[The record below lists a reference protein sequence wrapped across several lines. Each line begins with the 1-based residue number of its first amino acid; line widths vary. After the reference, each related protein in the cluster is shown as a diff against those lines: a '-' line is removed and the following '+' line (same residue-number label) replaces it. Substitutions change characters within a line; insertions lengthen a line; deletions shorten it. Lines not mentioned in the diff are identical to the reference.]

1 MHLCGII
8 ISVVNKINMA
18 KVEVIE
24 DLTKEEII
32 ARYSSMRDKL
42 DQVSKEKD
50 GLAKLLYDLQ
60 TEYNDLK
67 LQKDKLQ
74 AELDAQKEKYRKNIA
89 AKFQSQNNKCVVDQ
103 LSLFDDV
110 EEEVLKTEQEECEYV
125 EIEAHKRKKRV
136 PKEKH
141 IDYSNLERRVE
152 TLDIPEGEDICP
164 VCGDKMVVKKYEEKE
179 ELVVVPAQVYVRV
192 TRIPVLECV
201 NCQSVNE
208 DGKSTYSEVSHTFL
222 FERSKCS
229 PELLSYII
237 NMKYSAGLPLYALE
251 KHFKQL
257 GVIIPRQ
264 NMCNWILKSAK
275 YIEPLYNLMKE
286 DMMSLPYVHADE
298 TYTQCLNEEG
308 KPATSTS
315 YMFAYHS
322 PKWSKPI
329 VLYDYRNS
337 RSGDNPKEYL
347 SGFKGYLTTDA
358 YAGYNKVENV
368 VRTFCNVH
376 ALRKF
381 KDAYKLLPKGKER
394 KTSEE
399 AEAIRRY
406 QKIFEV
412 NTEIEERA
420 SKKYSDLDKRMEYI
434 TKARKTEIKPKF
446 DEFLSWLEGIDG
458 KIGRHTMSD
467 AIHYVL
473 NNREGLTRFIEDGRI
488 DISNNITEQSIRP
501 FVCIRNRCKFYV
513 STTGADTSAKIYS
526 LMITC
531 EQNGINP
538 YTYLI
543 HIFETLPGMDLTDK
557 EALRK
562 LLPYSE
568 ELPSYTKMMNRKEIK
583 QILEEDK
590 KSSKS

>member
-1 MHLCGII
+1 MP
-8 ISVVNKINMA
+8 

-32 ARYSSMRDKL
+32 AKYNELRETL
-42 DQVSKEKD
+42 DQFVKEKD

-60 TEYNDLK
+60 ADYNDLKNQKYDLQTEYNDLK
-67 LQKDKLQ
+67 LQKNKLQ
-74 AELDAQKEKYRKNIA
+74 AEIDALKEKYMKNIA
-89 AKFQSQNNKCVVDQ
+89 AKFQSQNNRCVVDQ

-110 EEEVLKTEQEECEYV
+110 EEEVLKTEQEECDYV
-125 EIEAHKRKKRV
+125 EVEAHTRKKRV

-164 VCGDKMVVKKYEEKE
+164 VCGEKMIVKKYEEKE

-208 DGKSTYSEVSHTFL
+208 DGKSTYCEVSHSFL

-229 PELLSYII
+229 PELLSYIM

-257 GVIIPRQ
+257 GVVIPRQ

-286 DMMSLPYVHADE
+286 DMMSLSYVHADE

-315 YMFAYHS
+315 YMFVYHS

-329 VLYDYRNS
+329 VLYDYQNS

-406 QKIFEV
+406 QKIFEL

-420 SKKYSDLDKRMEYI
+420 TKKYADLYKRMEYM

-446 DEFLSWLEGIDG
+446 DEFLSWLEGIEG

-467 AIHYVL
+467 AIRYVL

-543 HIFETLPGMDLTDK
+543 HIFETMPGMDLTDK

-562 LLPYSE
+562 ILPYSE
-568 ELPSYTKMMNRKEIK
+568 ELPSYTKMMNRKEMK
-583 QILEEDK
+583 QILDEDK
-590 KSSKS
+590 KSTKS